1 MKRLKIFT
9 ATFEESM
16 NFEDDPLLNWQNKY
30 INSSTD
36 NEKPILLFIISIL
49 LIILLYV
56 IYLVSK
62 AITLRHYKD
71 SPIPKADINF
81 LPFGLFL
88 LMLVLFVIFWLYSH
102 LIRFKAERLFWTHVY
117 VNNIFIWLML
127 EINLMFV
134 TMFFKSLK
142 GWGILILYI
151 ALTLLT
157 SLFMGN
163 QIRSLKKILF
173 PLTEDVDKDQG
184 RKNRIV
190 KYVLSIDG
198 LLFIIYII
206 LKIMFPE
213 ILIIKTGI
221 GGFIMITSL
230 WFIINIVFLL
240 IEIYV
245 ELPFFSKDIIK
256 ENIVNNIENGK
267 KCHRLSGM
275 ALDIS

>member
-102 LIRFKAERLFWTHVY
+102 LIRFKAERLFWTHVN

-245 ELPFFSKDIIK
+245 ELPFFSMDIIK

>member
-36 NEKPILLFIISIL
+36 NEKPILFFIISIL

-102 LIRFKAERLFWTHVY
+102 LIRFKAERLFWTHVN

>member
-102 LIRFKAERLFWTHVY
+102 LIRFKAERLFWTHAN

-206 LKIMFPE
+206 LKNCFQ
-213 ILIIKTGI
+213 K
-221 GGFIMITSL
+221 F
-230 WFIINIVFLL
+230 
-240 IEIYV
+240 
-245 ELPFFSKDIIK
+245 
-256 ENIVNNIENGK
+256 
-267 KCHRLSGM
+267 
-275 ALDIS
+275 

>member
-102 LIRFKAERLFWTHVY
+102 LIRFKAERLFWTHVN

-206 LKIMFPE
+206 LKIMFPD

-230 WFIINIVFLL
+230 WFIINILFLL

>member
-102 LIRFKAERLFWTHVY
+102 LIRFKAERLFWTHAN

>member
-1 MKRLKIFT
+1 M
-9 ATFEESM
+9 
-16 NFEDDPLLNWQNKY
+16 
-30 INSSTD
+30 
-36 NEKPILLFIISIL
+36 
-49 LIILLYV
+49 

-102 LIRFKAERLFWTHVY
+102 LIRFKAERLFWTHVN